1 MTFSASLAS
10 KRYLSRT
17 RLSQM
22 RRGGVPGTGRPRGS
36 DSRDRRSHSQ
46 AGHSRR
52 QSQAE
57 SQAGRKEKGGC
68 GRTASFIP
76 TPLSQLVLTVP
87 NHASTQVL
95 SPWPSFN
102 PAAVCT
108 PYPQLPA
115 STSPAKLQ
123 SWCDRGFPSGR
134 YGRYVVA
141 PAPRLSAYQLALH
154 WHSRTPQTFFP
165 STPKL
170 CSRHRSGFC
179 HPQGLPQVPAG
190 TWRLPHPLP
199 LPGSLT
205 SRRSLNPATS
215 RLIARALNPRSN
227 RDPGGRERP
236 AREYSPCTPISAP
249 GRGPSAT

>member
-22 RRGGVPGTGRPRGS
+22 RRGGAPGTGRPRGS
-36 DSRDRRSHSQ
+36 HSRDRRSHSQ

-76 TPLSQLVLTVP
+76 TPLPQLVLTVP
-87 NHASTQVL
+87 NPASTQVL
-95 SPWPSFN
+95 PPWPSFN
-102 PAAVCT
+102 PAALCT
-108 PYPQLPA
+108 PHPQLPA

-134 YGRYVVA
+134 YMVA

-154 WHSRTPQTFFP
+154 WHSRTPKP
-165 STPKL
+165 SSPPPPNCVPVTGQVFAIPKDSPKSPLARGGCPTP
-170 CSRHRSGFC
+170 
-179 HPQGLPQVPAG
+179 
-190 TWRLPHPLP
+190 
-199 LPGSLT
+199 
-205 SRRSLNPATS
+205 
-215 RLIARALNPRSN
+215 
-227 RDPGGRERP
+227 
-236 AREYSPCTPISAP
+236 SPF
-249 GRGPSAT
+249 RGP